1 MSNPQLVPVK
11 TSLSLKILTLAL
23 VVLPCVFGGEANAQL
38 SSDPPTPTTITLTW
52 TAPGDDGNTGQAMQY
67 DLRYSTSLISEQ
79 SWGAATVVTGLPA
92 PQAAG
97 NEESFTVTGLQ
108 PGTVYYFAIKA
119 ADEVPNWSALS
130 NVISQ
135 STAAENLP
143 PGVIADLVLSNA
155 TPGSLTLTW
164 TAPGDDGT
172 SGTASEY
179 DVRYALSP
187 ITEADWDAASRFSD
201 VPPPQSAGS
210 SETLIV
216 TGLEPNTNYYFAIK
230 TADEVP
236 NWSGLSNVPAATT
249 ANEVTA
255 PSLIADLTLSN
266 PTESTLT
273 LNWTAP
279 GDDSTVGT
287 AAQYEIRYST
297 SMINQANWA
306 AAAPV
311 TGVPAPQ
318 PAGTAETI
326 VVGGLQP
333 STVYYFAIR
342 TADEVPNWSGLSN
355 VANAQTAGDQIPPA
369 AINDLQA
376 TAGTNDGEIDL
387 VWTAPGDDGSVGKVL
402 GYEIR
407 CSRNIINSDNFAL
420 ADLCENPPTPV
431 AGGFQQ
437 TAALGDLQP
446 GEIYY
451 VAVRSYDDFL
461 NPSPLSNVDS
471 AIAYYSFSLGIDD
484 PADNLP
490 RVFDLSQNYPN
501 PFNPSTEISYSLPR
515 TSHVTISVYN
525 IQGQLTTTLVDA
537 TQTAGVYSVAW
548 AGNDMGGRK
557 VASGVYFYRM
567 QADGFSES
575 RKMVLLK

>member
-1 MSNPQLVPVK
+1 MSNPQLVHVK
-11 TSLSLKILTLAL
+11 TGFSLKILTLVFAL
-23 VVLPCVFGGEANAQL
+23 LPCVFGGQAYAQL

-67 DLRYSTSLISEQ
+67 DLRYSTSLITEQ
-79 SWGAATVVTGLPA
+79 NWAAATVVTGLPA
-92 PQAAG
+92 PQPAG
-97 NEESFTVTGLQ
+97 SEESFTVTGLQ

-135 STAAENLP
+135 STAPENLP
-143 PGVIADLVLSNA
+143 PAIIADLVLSDP

-164 TAPGDDGT
+164 TAPGDDGM

-179 DVRYALSP
+179 DVRYALSL
-187 ITEADWDAASRFSD
+187 ITEANWNAASRVAD
-201 VPPPQSAGS
+201 VPAPQGAGS
-210 SETLIV
+210 SETLIL
-216 TGLEPNTNYYFAIK
+216 TGLDPSTNYYFAIK

-236 NWSGLSNVPAATT
+236 NWSSLSNVPNATT

-273 LNWTAP
+273 LTWTAP
-279 GDDSTVGT
+279 GDDGTVGT
-287 AAQYEIRYST
+287 AALYEIRYST
-297 SMINQANWA
+297 SVINQGNWA
-306 AAAPV
+306 SATPV
-311 TGVPAPQ
+311 SGVPAPQ
-318 PAGTAETI
+318 PAGTAESI
-326 VVGGLQP
+326 VVSGLQP
-333 STVYYFAIR
+333 STVYYFAIK

-355 VANAQTAGDQIPPA
+355 VASAQTAGDQIPPA

-376 TAGTNDGEIDL
+376 MSGTEDGEINL
-387 VWTAPGDDGSVGKVL
+387 VWTAPGDDGAVGKVL

-407 CSRNIINSDNFAL
+407 CSKNTITADNFGL

-437 TAALGDLQP
+437 TAVLSELQP

-451 VAVRSYDDFL
+451 VAVRSYDDFF
-461 NPSPLSNVDS
+461 NPSPISNVDT
-471 AIAYYSFSLGIDD
+471 AIAYYRFALGIDD
-484 PADNLP
+484 PDNNLP
-490 RVFDLSQNYPN
+490 NAFDLSQNFPN
-501 PFNPSTEISYSLPR
+501 PFNPSTEISYSVPR
-515 TSHVTISVYN
+515 TSHVTLSVYN

-537 TQTAGVYSVAW
+537 TQP
-548 AGNDMGGRK
+548 AGNYSIAWTGDDTSGRK

-567 QADGFSES
+567 QADGFSDS